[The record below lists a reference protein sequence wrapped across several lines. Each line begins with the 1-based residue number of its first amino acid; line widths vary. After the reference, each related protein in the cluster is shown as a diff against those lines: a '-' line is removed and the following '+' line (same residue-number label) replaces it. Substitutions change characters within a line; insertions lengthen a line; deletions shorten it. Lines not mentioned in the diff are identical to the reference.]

1 MKDFYT
7 NVAVDIDGYGSPKE
21 LLVVGFNDEGR
32 YQSRIPIK
40 DCDLHIFK
48 DDPTRSSEYRT
59 IDGRHVTKH
68 NFARWRDARQFV
80 RENQGISN
88 SKLYGIHSK
97 MSAKNLVDHYINYTW
112 DKEVPYDFTK
122 LTTAVIDIEVAADEG
137 FPSVVDAE
145 KPITAIAV
153 KVRSQTIVYGC
164 GDFTPKETNHHY
176 AKCTDEKHLLL
187 KFLGLPINIAPN
199 AEIGGKTIKICNP
212 LL

>member
-1 MKDFYT
+1 
-7 NVAVDIDGYGSPKE
+7 
-21 LLVVGFNDEGR
+21 
-32 YQSRIPIK
+32 
-40 DCDLHIFK
+40 
-48 DDPTRSSEYRT
+48 
-59 IDGRHVTKH
+59 
-68 NFARWRDARQFV
+68 
-80 RENQGISN
+80 
-88 SKLYGIHSK
+88 

-153 KVRSQTIVYGC
+153 KVRSQTIVYGW

-187 KFLGLPINIAPN
+187 KFLDDWCFVKGMLIKCKEVPKGQDGVPFKDVFKTFK
-199 AEIGGKTIKICNP
+199 EIF
-212 LL
+212 